1 LQNRMDGHRRA
12 CIIGAG
18 LSGLVAAKVFLSR
31 GYEVVVVEK
40 GPEIGGV
47 WAPSKSYPGV
57 CTQTPRDLYCFSDFP
72 MPRSY
77 PEWPGDVARL
87 DDDGYLFIVD
97 RMKDMIITGGE
108 NVYSKEIEDVL
119 SGHPAVSEVA
129 VYGIPH
135 GEWGETVVAAIVP
148 KIRHVLNADDVREY
162 LVGRLAKFKIPRQI
176 HFLERLPRTPIG
188 KVQKYLL
195 RQSRVGGDTIPP
207 NGA

>member
-1 LQNRMDGHRRA
+1 VHFHHQSSREHPAKRRERPDLQDARDEDATN
-12 CIIGAG
+12 
-18 LSGLVAAKVFLSR
+18 AAFENGNWYR
-31 GYEVVVVEK
+31 
-40 GPEIGGV
+40 
-47 WAPSKSYPGV
+47 
-57 CTQTPRDLYCFSDFP
+57 T
-72 MPRSY
+72 
-77 PEWPGDVARL
+77 GDVARL

-97 RMKDMIITGGE
+97 RLKDMIITGGE

-135 GEWGETVVAAIVP
+135 ADWGETVVAAIVP

-176 HFLERLPRTPIG
+176 HFLERLPRTPMG

-195 RQSRVGGDTIPP
+195 RRSRVGGETIPLP
-207 NGA
+207 RGEIFQR